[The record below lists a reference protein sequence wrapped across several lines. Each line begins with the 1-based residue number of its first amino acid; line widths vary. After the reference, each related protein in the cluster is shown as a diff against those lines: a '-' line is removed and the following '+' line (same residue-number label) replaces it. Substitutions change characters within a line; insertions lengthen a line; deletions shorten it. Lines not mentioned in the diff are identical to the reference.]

1 MRPRGEAWRA
11 RAQQREGSLQAQAL
25 GIFTLGED
33 EVVAYKAQTH

>member
-11 RAQQREGSLQAQAL
+11 RAQQRDGSLQAQAL

-33 EVVAYKAQTH
+33 GVVVYKAQTY